1 MADISNEKLLWLT
14 VGLLRYPRVLGR
26 AIGKITY
33 DLLTP
38 NEGHIKIIFLISSQ
52 WYEQNRTTIKRPF
65 FETNL
70 IELKNG
76 GYVTDKEYETI
87 QHIASFAY
95 SDSVN
100 AESED
105 ETHTILKILEEFL
118 YERRIRPAIQNLST
132 SADLSKGL
140 ADIKDAYRGA
150 SIAKVKIH
158 DPFETEEPLV
168 GGPVRQAWGVDFID
182 RITQGGSIPGETT
195 LVLAPS
201 GGGKT
206 LLNIQVATSA
216 ALNGE
221 DAIVLS
227 YEQNVFPAIYNRIY
241 AFATGLPI
249 STFMGKNLN
258 ELDENTVT
266 KYKQAR
272 QKLQGKLHVVDMLE
286 YAEQQGGVGGPAD
299 ISSIVEDIRHEGK
312 NPRYIGVDWFG
323 PMVNNYMAA
332 SGGRDNNKAQ
342 VMIQL
347 SDELRKV
354 GGELGVNIWL
364 YHQLGTQAVT
374 TRSLKVPEPT
384 DAFECRSLHH
394 YMDTV
399 ITISNRE
406 REHNVAICG
415 VPKLRNGDPT
425 GKHLIKM
432 EGSKSRFVMA
442 DGFVLTHDCS
452 GVMACDSIMGI
463 SSSDSIET
471 SQFSD
476 MFARLNMD

>member
-1 MADISNEKLLWLT
+1 MAGISDEKLFWLT
-14 VGLLRYPRVLGR
+14 VGLLRYPRVLSQS
-26 AIGKITY
+26 IGKISF
-33 DLLTP
+33 DLFLP
-38 NEGHIKIIFLISSQ
+38 SENHIKIIYLISTQ
-52 WYEQNRTTIKRPF
+52 WYEQNRTPIKRPF
-65 FETNL
+65 FETNVL
-70 IELKNG
+70 ELKKAGHISEADNA
-76 GYVTDKEYETI
+76 TI
-87 QHIASFAY
+87 SQIATFAF
-95 SDSVN
+95 SENVN
-100 AESED
+100 PESED
-105 ETHTILKILEEFL
+105 ETHTVLKILEEFL

-132 SADLSKGL
+132 SEDLTDGL
-140 ADIKDAYRGA
+140 SDLKAAYRGA
-150 SIAKVKIH
+150 NISKVKVY
-158 DPFETEEPLV
+158 DPFETEDPLV
-168 GGPVRQAWGVDFID
+168 GGPKRQAWGVDFID

-206 LLNIQVATSA
+206 LLNVQMAASA
-216 ALNGE
+216 ALTGE
-221 DAIVLS
+221 DAIMLS
-227 YEQNVFPAIYNRIY
+227 YEQNVFPAVYNRIY
-241 AFATGLPI
+241 AFGTGLPI
-249 STFMGKNLN
+249 SQFMGKNLD
-258 ELDENTVT
+258 ELGESVIA

-272 QKLQGKLHVVDMLE
+272 KKLQGKLHVIDMLD
-286 YAEQQGGVGGPAD
+286 YAEQHGGIGGPND
-299 ISSIVEDIRHEGK
+299 IAAIVEDIRREGK

-332 SGGRDNNKAQ
+332 TNSTSTKAQ
-342 VMIQL
+342 VMIKL
-347 SDELRKV
+347 SDDLRKI

-425 GKHLIKM
+425 GKHLIQM
-432 EGSKSRFVMA
+432 EGQKSRFVMA
-442 DGFVLTHDCS
+442 DGYVLTHDCS
-452 GVMACDSIMGI
+452 GVMTYD
-463 SSSDSIET
+463 SSDSQSSSVDVSEV
-471 SQFSD
+471 SN

>member
-1 MADISNEKLLWLT
+1 MTALSNEKLFWLT
-14 VGLLRYPRVLGR
+14 VGLLRYPRVLSQS
-26 AIGKITY
+26 IGKITY

-38 NEGHIKIIFLISSQ
+38 AENHIKIIFLISSQ
-52 WYEQNRTTIKRPF
+52 WYEQSRTVIKQPF
-65 FETNL
+65 FQTQL
-70 IELKNG
+70 MELKSG
-76 GYVTDKEYETI
+76 GHISDTEFDMI
-87 QHIASFAY
+87 QHIAGFAFG
-95 SDSVN
+95 DNVDP
-100 AESED
+100 ESED
-105 ETHTILKILEEFL
+105 ETHAILKILEEFL
-118 YERRIRPAIQNLST
+118 YERRIRPAIQNLSV
-132 SADLSKGL
+132 SSDLSTGL
-140 ADIKDAYRGA
+140 TDLRDAYRGA
-150 SIAKVKIH
+150 SISKVKIY
-158 DPFETEEPLV
+158 DPFETEDPLV
-168 GGPVRQAWGVDFID
+168 GGPKRMSWGVDFID

-206 LLNIQVATSA
+206 LLNVQMAASA

-221 DAIVLS
+221 DVIMLS
-227 YEQNVFPAIYNRIY
+227 YEQNVFPAVYNRIY

-258 ELDENTVT
+258 ELHENTVE
-266 KYKQAR
+266 KYKKAR
-272 QKLQGKLHVVDMLE
+272 QKLQGKLHVIDMLD
-286 YAEQQGGVGGPAD
+286 YAEHHGGVGGPAD
-299 ISSIVEDIRHEGK
+299 IAAIIEDIRKEGK
-312 NPRYIGVDWFG
+312 EPRYIGVDWFG

-342 VMIQL
+342 VMIKL

-425 GKHLIKM
+425 GKHLIRM
-432 EGSKSRFVMA
+432 EGPKSRFVMA

-452 GVMACDSIMGI
+452 GVMPCDGI
-463 SSSDSIET
+463 VGVGGDNVDT
-471 SQFSD
+471 SQLSD